1 MIKILLVDD
10 HPAVG
15 AGTKGMIEQ
24 DENLIVTVVTSGEK
38 ALEVLQQ
45 GQQFDVFLFDL
56 YMPTINGL
64 ELAKRVVKLDSEAII
79 LIYTG
84 FEIEPHFN
92 LLVEAGV
99 SGFVSKTASQEQLL
113 SAIRCAMRNEA
124 VVPVSLLKQL
134 RRSDAKASVGKDGE
148 IEDVSINEKEQ
159 FILYQIS
166 LGKSNQEIA
175 QTLFMSQ
182 RTVEYKITNIF
193 RKLKVRSRAEAVM
206 KGKEI
211 GLIPDQKIV

>member
-1 MIKILLVDD
+1 MIQILLVDD

-15 AGTKGMIEQ
+15 MGTKSMIEQ
-24 DENLIVTVVTSGEK
+24 DESIKVTVVTSGGK
-38 ALEVLQQ
+38 ALELVEQ
-45 GQQFDVFLFDL
+45 GEAYDVYLFDL

-64 ELAKRVVKLDSEAII
+64 ELTKRVLKLDSEAVI

-99 SGFVSKTASQEQLL
+99 NGFISKTASQEQLNA
-113 SAIRCAMRNEA
+113 AIKCALRNEA
-124 VVPVSLLKQL
+124 VVPVTLLKQL

-148 IEDVSINEKEQ
+148 IEDVSIDEKEQ

-175 QTLFMSQ
+175 QALFMSQ
-182 RTVEYKITNIF
+182 RTVEYKLTNIF

-211 GLIPDQKIV
+211 GLIPNHKII

>member
-1 MIKILLVDD
+1 MIQILLVDD

-15 AGTKGMIEQ
+15 MGTKSMIEQ
-24 DENLIVTVVTSGEK
+24 DESIKVTVVTSGEK
-38 ALEVLQQ
+38 ALELIQH
-45 GQQFDVFLFDL
+45 GEAFDVYLFDL

-64 ELAKRVVKLDSEAII
+64 ELTKRVIKFDSEAVI

-84 FEIEPHFN
+84 FDIEPHFN

-99 SGFVSKTASQEQLL
+99 NGFISKTASLEQLN
-113 SAIRCAMRNEA
+113 SAIKCALRNEA
-124 VVPVSLLKQL
+124 VVPVTLLKQL
-134 RRSDAKASVGKDGE
+134 RRSDAKATVGKDGE
-148 IEDVSINEKEQ
+148 IENVSINEKEQ

-211 GLIPDQKIV
+211 GLIPDQKII